1 MTTYEEFKTESTL
14 LNVVQRQLDMAVTP
28 FPELVLT
35 GEDLGYLS
43 DLYDTYQLFIDFDE
57 LFQERLWAEV
67 DLKKAIGKV
76 WGAWSNAQQSISH
89 LVKVIYRF
97 VCICMILVI
106 EVEWIYCSFSSMYIY
121 ICTRVCKYLCIYVA
135 PQSLTRV

>member
-1 MTTYEEFKTESTL
+1 MTTYEEFKTEATL

-76 WGAWSNAQQSISH
+76 WGVESNAQQSISH
-89 LVKVIYRF
+89 SVKVIYRF
-97 VCICMILVI
+97 VCIRMILCNGSRMDLL
-106 EVEWIYCSFSSMYIY
+106 YF
-121 ICTRVCKYLCIYVA
+121 K
-135 PQSLTRV
+135 

>member
-1 MTTYEEFKTESTL
+1 MPVHCALCSGAFMATYDEFKREATL

-28 FPELVLT
+28 FPELTTT

-57 LFQERLWAEV
+57 VFQERLWAEV

-76 WGAWSNAQQSISH
+76 WYNT
-89 LVKVIYRF
+89 L
-97 VCICMILVI
+97 
-106 EVEWIYCSFSSMYIY
+106 
-121 ICTRVCKYLCIYVA
+121 
-135 PQSLTRV
+135 QSLGGVMYHFCT